1 MRSNSAR
8 TTAAPLW
15 SIADPYR
22 DSPGAKALPTL
33 FGGEHMLGGIAGYNV
48 TETTDEKP
56 SRVTLVQRVT
66 WAFLRTALDPTD
78 PA

>member
-1 MRSNSAR
+1 
-8 TTAAPLW
+8 
-15 SIADPYR
+15 
-22 DSPGAKALPTL
+22 
-33 FGGEHMLGGIAGYNV
+33 MLGGIAGYNV